1 MMVSMPSLFAE
12 VTEKSKAK
20 RAELNRNTA
29 VRREAAAKQESD
41 ENIARARATLDT
53 PPAQITVLT

>member
-1 MMVSMPSLFAE
+1 MMVSMSSLFAE

-29 VRREAAAKQESD
+29 VRKEAAAKQESD
-41 ENIARARATLDT
+41 ENIARARAILDT
-53 PPAQITVLT
+53 PPAITILT